1 MVKWAKWADDLS
13 KTVKLFFFFF
23 KKNPK
28 IEFSPVHRTEI
39 WESKRY

>member
-13 KTVKLFFFFF
+13 KTVKLF
-23 KKNPK
+23 KKKKKSPK
-28 IEFSPVHRTEI
+28 IEFSPEHRTEI

>member
-23 KKNPK
+23 LNPK

>member
-13 KTVKLFFFFF
+13 KTVKLFFFFL
-23 KKNPK
+23 NPK